1 MINRI
6 RLKTFGAGRRG
17 GISRGRILSDVF
29 FCSQVDGPITEGR
42 EGAYKWGIIAL
53 AGGSKMWAEII
64 SA

>member
-1 MINRI
+1 MREE
-6 RLKTFGAGRRG
+6 GGG

-29 FCSQVDGPITEGR
+29 FCSQVDGSITEGR

-53 AGGSKMWAEII
+53 AGGSKMWAKII